1 MSAEKT
7 QHDGRTYYRYEINAP
22 DALGVGPHL
31 LTVATT
37 KGDLL
42 LCLIASANE
51 KQWQKAE
58 KKLRTMLDTFRA

>member
-1 MSAEKT
+1 
-7 QHDGRTYYRYEINAP
+7 
-22 DALGVGPHL
+22 VGPHL